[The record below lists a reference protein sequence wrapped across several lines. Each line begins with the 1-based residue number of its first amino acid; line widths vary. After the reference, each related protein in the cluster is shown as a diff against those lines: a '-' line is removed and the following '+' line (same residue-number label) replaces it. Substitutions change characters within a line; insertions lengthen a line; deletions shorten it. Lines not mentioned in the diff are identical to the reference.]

1 MRFRGRPAVPSE
13 SARAS
18 SAFEAGFRIDAAN
31 ARARTTKVLALDR
44 ASAAVIGRLATS
56 PWTGASFL
64 TIPTEAPA
72 RDGAFSVSGW
82 LRDLAGQTRNLADEI
97 AGADQVVM
105 VATAGE
111 NAEAASII
119 GEACSVRRIMTT
131 GLILANSSTP
141 DEALSRTLSHMR
153 PWALMLVVAS
163 GEEYIEDMLTALRA

>member
-1 MRFRGRPAVPSE
+1 MRSE
-13 SARAS
+13 SARAT
-18 SAFEAGFRIDAAN
+18 SASEAGFRIDAPN
-31 ARARTTKVLALDR
+31 ARPRTTKVVALDLP
-44 ASAAVIGRLATS
+44 SAAVVARLANAPRAGT
-56 PWTGASFL
+56 SFL
-64 TIPTEAPA
+64 TIPAEAPA

-82 LRDLAGQTRNLADEI
+82 LRDLAGHAKNLADEI

-105 VATAGE
+105 VAAAGG

-131 GLILANSSTP
+131 GLILANPSTP

>member
-1 MRFRGRPAVPSE
+1 MASE
-13 SARAS
+13 STRAT
-18 SAFEAGFRIDAAN
+18 SAIEAGFRIDAPN
-31 ARARTTKVLALDR
+31 ARPRTTKVVALDR
-44 ASAAVIGRLATS
+44 PSASIVGRLS
-56 PWTGASFL
+56 KSSWTGTSFL
-64 TIPTEAPA
+64 TVPTEAPG

-82 LRDLAGQTRNLADEI
+82 LRDLAGHAKDLADEI

-105 VATAGE
+105 LATAGE

-131 GLILANSSTP
+131 GLILANASTP
-141 DEALSRTLSHMR
+141 DEALSRTLSHIR

>member
-1 MRFRGRPAVPSE
+1 MPSE

-18 SAFEAGFRIDAAN
+18 SALEAAFRIDAPN
-31 ARARTTKVLALDR
+31 ARARATRVVALDR
-44 ASAAVIGRLATS
+44 PSAAVIARLAQS
-56 PWTGASFL
+56 AWTGAAFL
-64 TIPTEAPA
+64 TVPTEAPG

-82 LRDLAGQTRNLADEI
+82 LSDLAGHAKNLADEI

-131 GLILANSSTP
+131 GLILAGAATP
-141 DEALSRTLSHMR
+141 DEALSRTLSHLR